1 MEKHDRQTE
10 KNNKSG
16 DGTSKS
22 GREAFLVRVL
32 YQENAT
38 WQGTVTWVDGKKT
51 YTFRSELE
59 LIRLMDSILTQN
71 RSKNEEVNEIQIG

>member
-1 MEKHDRQTE
+1 MEKHDKPA
-10 KNNKSG
+10 KNSNRDSG
-16 DGTSKS
+16 GVSRS
-22 GREAFLVRVL
+22 GREAFLVRIL